1 MYIAMIINGG
11 QQITG
16 QGTLNSYS
24 SIIYKKVFKSSDTVA
39 LINALNATFSIIFT
53 LNATWTVDRFG
64 RKFLFIVGGIGMGIC
79 MLVVATVETQTSYL
93 PDGSKSQPVGIAIVF
108 IMFLFALFYKP
119 SWGATV
125 WIFTA
130 EIFSMNVRAQAVG
143 MCSQSQ
149 NVVNSIVQ
157 QFFPVFLKNEGFY
170 AFYMFAAINVL
181 LAAFVWFFVPE
192 TKQVSLEEMDAV
204 FGGAN
209 HVNEGAALEQKDPA
223 RHQSVVVDAE
233 GKDATQTIE
242 RA

>member
-1 MYIAMIINGG
+1 M
-11 QQITG
+11 
-16 QGTLNSYS
+16 
-24 SIIYKKVFKSSDTVA
+24 
-39 LINALNATFSIIFT
+39 NAT
-53 LNATWTVDRFG
+53 D
-64 RKFLFIVGGIGMGIC
+64 
-79 MLVVATVETQTSYL
+79 
-93 PDGSKSQPVGIAIVF
+93 
-108 IMFLFALFYKP
+108 KP

-157 QFFPVFLKNEGFY
+157 QFFPLFLKNEGFY
-170 AFYMFAAINVL
+170 AFYMFAAINFL

-209 HVNEGAALEQKDPA
+209 HVNEGAAMEQKDPT
-223 RHQSVVVDAE
+223 RHQSIVVDAE
-233 GKDATQTIE
+233 GKSAVERVE